1 MALLAQET
9 AGVCRRE
16 AALSVEVIDSNV
28 PRGRFRSALFD
39 FDGTLSLVREGW
51 QGVMVPMMV
60 ETLLETP
67 RHESRERIEEIV
79 TDFVT
84 ELTGEQTIYQMMR
97 LAEEVERRGGQERD
111 PVEYKREYLAR
122 LWDRIE
128 GRVAALEGGRAAP
141 EEFLVGGAR
150 GILEA
155 LKERGVEL
163 YLASGTDQDDVVRE
177 ANSLGL
183 TRYFGERIFGAR
195 ERYWEFSKEKLI
207 AQIVGEH
214 GMEGP
219 DLVTFGDGY
228 VEIEQTKRVGGVAVG
243 VVSDEARREGVDE
256 WKRERLI
263 RAGADVIV
271 PDFREHRKLVSYLW
285 GEVEEV

>member
-1 MALLAQET
+1 M
-9 AGVCRRE
+9 CRRDE
-16 AALSVEVIDSNV
+16 VLPIEVINSNL

-39 FDGTLSLVREGW
+39 FDGTLSLIREGW
-51 QGVMVPMMV
+51 QGVMIPMIV
-60 ETLLETP
+60 GALLETP
-67 RHESRERIEEIV
+67 RHESQERIEEIV
-79 TDFVT
+79 TDFVA

-97 LAEEVERRGGQERD
+97 LAEEVERRGGEARD
-111 PVEYKREYLAR
+111 PLEYKREYLAR

-128 GRVAALEGGRAAP
+128 GRVVALEGGGAAP
-141 EEFLVGGAR
+141 EEFLVAGAR
-150 GILEA
+150 EVLEA

-177 ANSLGL
+177 VGALGL
-183 TRYFGERIFGAR
+183 TRYFEERIFGAR
-195 ERYWEFSKEKLI
+195 ERYWELSKEKLI

-214 GMEGP
+214 GTDGAE
-219 DLVTFGDGY
+219 LVTFGDGY
-228 VEIEQTKRVGGVAVG
+228 VEIEQTKRAGGVAVG
-243 VVSDEARREGVDE
+243 VASDEARREGVDE

-285 GEVEEV
+285 GEVETG

>member
-1 MALLAQET
+1 M
-9 AGVCRRE
+9 CRRE
-16 AALSVEVIDSNV
+16 VVLPIEVINSNV

-39 FDGTLSLVREGW
+39 FDGTLSLIREGW
-51 QGVMVPMMV
+51 QGVMIPMMV

-67 RHESRERIEEIV
+67 RHESQEGIEEIV
-79 TDFVT
+79 TGFVS

-97 LAEEVERRGGQERD
+97 LAEEVEKRGGPARD

-128 GRVAALEGGRAAP
+128 GRVAALEVGSAAP
-141 EEFLVGGAR
+141 EELLVAGAR
-150 GILEA
+150 EMLEA

-195 ERYWEFSKEKLI
+195 ERYWEFSKEKLL

-214 GMEGP
+214 GMEVP
-219 DLVTFGDGY
+219 ELVTFGDGY
-228 VEIEQTKRVGGVAVG
+228 VEIEQTKRAGGVAVG
-243 VVSDEARREGVDE
+243 VASDEARREGVDE

-285 GEVEEV
+285 AESEDV

>member
-1 MALLAQET
+1 VLPI
-9 AGVCRRE
+9 
-16 AALSVEVIDSNV
+16 EVINSNL

-39 FDGTLSLVREGW
+39 FDGTLSLIREGW
-51 QGVMVPMMV
+51 QGVMIPMIV
-60 ETLLETP
+60 GALLETP
-67 RHESRERIEEIV
+67 RHESQERIEEIV
-79 TDFVT
+79 TDFVA

-97 LAEEVERRGGQERD
+97 LAEEVERRGGEARD
-111 PVEYKREYLAR
+111 PLEYKREYLAR

-128 GRVAALEGGRAAP
+128 GRVVALEGGGAAP
-141 EEFLVGGAR
+141 EEFLVAGAR
-150 GILEA
+150 EVLEA

-177 ANSLGL
+177 VGALGL
-183 TRYFGERIFGAR
+183 TRYFEERIFGAR
-195 ERYWEFSKEKLI
+195 ERYWELSKEKLI

-214 GMEGP
+214 GTDGAE
-219 DLVTFGDGY
+219 LVTFGDGY
-228 VEIEQTKRVGGVAVG
+228 VEIEQTKRAGGVAVG
-243 VVSDEARREGVDE
+243 VASDEARREGVDE

-285 GEVEEV
+285 GEVETG

>member
-1 MALLAQET
+1 M
-9 AGVCRRE
+9 CRRDE
-16 AALSVEVIDSNV
+16 VLPIEVINSNL

-39 FDGTLSLVREGW
+39 FDGTLSLIREGW
-51 QGVMVPMMV
+51 QGVMIPMIV
-60 ETLLETP
+60 GALLETP
-67 RHESRERIEEIV
+67 RHESQERIEEIV
-79 TDFVT
+79 TDFVA

-97 LAEEVERRGGQERD
+97 LAEEVERRGGEARD
-111 PVEYKREYLAR
+111 PAEYKRDYLAR

-128 GRVAALEGGRAAP
+128 GRVEALGGGSAAP
-141 EEFLVGGAR
+141 EEFLVAGAR
-150 GILEA
+150 EVLES

-177 ANSLGL
+177 VGALGL
-183 TRYFGERIFGAR
+183 TRYFEERIFGAR
-195 ERYWEFSKEKLI
+195 ERYWELSKEKLI

-214 GMEGP
+214 GTDGAE
-219 DLVTFGDGY
+219 LVTFGDGY

-243 VVSDEARREGVDE
+243 VASDEARREGVDE

-285 GEVEEV
+285 GEVETG